1 MKKSEVFNEGY
12 RMGLEDVLK
21 SLKSMLNESAD
32 CCTGETV
39 EEEKHGHSTSE
50 EVIDSLEEPE
60 EEETPGD
67 ESVNDIVDDMVKKNG
82 KPEIEPSSAYGELSD
97 EEREQLGEL
106 GVEGGEDGDAM
117 DDEAEDKSLV
127 DDDSTSWF
135 KEGSPEEQGPDLADF
150 EYPPAVKE
158 LIDPEAIVEYDDPA
172 EDWDPFVD
180 ALGELAIVSER
191 GINNDL
197 VYIENDEN
205 DGFSIRFNNC
215 DGSDIDGFD
224 EKDADSFIDASIE
237 GCGDHCKIT
246 AHFEDKY
253 GDNGGQPL
261 ELTAIVRTPAVE
273 DIAKEKESDKEIL
286 DAEPEDLTKD

>member
-1 MKKSEVFNEGY
+1 MKA
-12 RMGLEDVLK
+12 VLK
-21 SLKSMLNESAD
+21 SLKSMLNESAG

-39 EEEKHGHSTSE
+39 EEVKYGPFTSG
-50 EVIDSLEEPE
+50 EVIDSLKEPE
-60 EEETPGD
+60 EEEVPGND
-67 ESVNDIVDDMVKKNG
+67 SVNDIVDDMVAKNG

-106 GVEGGEDGDAM
+106 GIEGGEDEDVM

-135 KEGSPEEQGPDLADF
+135 KQGSPEEQGPDLADF
-150 EYPPAVKE
+150 EYPPAVEE
-158 LIDPEAIVEYDDPA
+158 LIDPESIIEYNEPL
-172 EDWDPFVD
+172 EDWDPFID

-197 VYIENDEN
+197 IYIENEKT
-205 DGFSIRFNNC
+205 DGFTIRFNNC
-215 DGSDIDGFD
+215 DGSDISEFD
-224 EKDADSFIDASIE
+224 ENDADSFIDASIE

-253 GDNGGQPL
+253 GENGGQPV
-261 ELTAIVRTPAVE
+261 EINAIVRTPSVE
-273 DIAKEKESDKEIL
+273 DIRRGKASDKEIL
-286 DAEPEDLTKD
+286 SAETEDLITKD